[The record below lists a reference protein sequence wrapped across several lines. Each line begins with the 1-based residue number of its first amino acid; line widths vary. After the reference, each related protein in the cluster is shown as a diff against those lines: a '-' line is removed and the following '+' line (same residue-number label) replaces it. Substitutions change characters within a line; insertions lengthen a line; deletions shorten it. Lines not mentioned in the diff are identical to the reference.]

1 LWLYY
6 GAQLFKKIWE
16 MNSKIP
22 NLLKSLIIT
31 SVVKHGIM
39 VYVQNVQNTI
49 ISIKMVSAVKLV
61 LNAMFLIEK

>member
-1 LWLYY
+1 
-6 GAQLFKKIWE
+6 

-31 SVVKHGIM
+31 SAVKHGIM
-39 VYVQNVQNTI
+39 VYVQNAQNTI